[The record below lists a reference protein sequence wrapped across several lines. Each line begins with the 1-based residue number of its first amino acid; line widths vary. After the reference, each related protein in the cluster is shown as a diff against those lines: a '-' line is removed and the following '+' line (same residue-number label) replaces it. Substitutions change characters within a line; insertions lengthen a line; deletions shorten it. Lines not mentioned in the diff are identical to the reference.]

1 MTEQRNP
8 FEYAGAND
16 LSEDMILDYYI
27 EDFNYSRFI
36 QSKRNL
42 LLVGERGCGKSMTLR
57 YNSWPLQR
65 LKANRENHD
74 PPLNMIGVYIPCN
87 TPLIHK
93 RESQLL
99 DDFQASVLSE
109 HHLVLSLV
117 YHIALTLASIPDVMK
132 EADDEQL
139 RSRIEF
145 IFGTELKRNV
155 QFFQAIMDFV
165 EKENLRTQRTV
176 NDRKSP
182 SVEYEDTFSFSSTVM
197 PILGCTRTIP
207 KLQDSHFMLLIDD
220 AHDLNSHQIRALN
233 SWIAYRDHSLFS
245 FKVAIASLSEGS
257 LSTASGGAILE
268 SHDYTRIDMMRPFHN
283 EASDFGKLAR
293 QIMKRRLEKF
303 GILASP
309 EDFLPSSPQLQR
321 DLGEAEKAVRSEAK
335 QRYGSD
341 SKKNADHVYKYKRAH
356 YFRSRSSKA
365 NRPEYS
371 GFDTLRFLST
381 GVIRNLLSPCYW
393 MYEKM
398 LSRQSEMNTDP
409 PSILEIPPSIQSEVI
424 IERSRDLWDRL
435 REGLDKS
442 IEGCSQE
449 NALRC
454 YQLLDN
460 LAVHFRERLL
470 HHKSEP
476 RTNSFTISARTP
488 DLMNKLNPLF
498 DILKEAQLLYI
509 RSGTAKER
517 GQREP
522 YYVPNRMLWPERGL
536 DPHGQHARVSL
547 GAAQLWAAADNDKQ
561 IQSQESQEEESQ
573 LGLFNE

>member
-1 MTEQRNP
+1 MTIRENP

-16 LSEDMILDYYI
+16 LPEDMILDYYI

-65 LKANRENHD
+65 LKAEREKRD
-74 PPLNMIGVYIPCN
+74 PSLSMIGVYIPCN

-99 DDFQASVLSE
+99 DDFLASVLSE

-117 YHIALTLASIPDVMK
+117 YHIAQTLASIPDVMK
-132 EADDEQL
+132 GADQEQL

-145 IFGTELKRNV
+145 IFGTELRHNV

-165 EKENLRTQRTV
+165 DKENLRTQRTV

-197 PILGCTRTIP
+197 PILGCTRAIP
-207 KLQDSHFMLLIDD
+207 KLQGSHLMLLIDD
-220 AHDLNSHQIRALN
+220 AHDLNTHQIRALN

-245 FKVAIASLSEGS
+245 FKTAIASLSEGS
-257 LSTASGGAILE
+257 LLTASGGAILE
-268 SHDYTRIDMMRPFHN
+268 GHDYTRLDMVRPFHN
-283 EASDFGKLAR
+283 EASDFGNLAE
-293 QIMKRRLEKF
+293 QIMKRRLKKF
-303 GILASP
+303 DIPRSP
-309 EDFLPSSPQLQR
+309 EEFFPNSPQQQK
-321 DLGEAEKAVRSEAK
+321 DLEAAEKVVRGEAEK
-335 QRYGSD
+335 RYGSD
-341 SKKNADHVYKYKRAH
+341 SRRIADYVYKYKRAY
-356 YFRSRSSKA
+356 YFRNRPSQA

-371 GFDTLRFLST
+371 GFDTLTFLST

-393 MYEKM
+393 MYDKM
-398 LSRQSEMNTDP
+398 ISRQSGMNTDP
-409 PSILEIPPSIQSEVI
+409 PSISEIPPSIQSEVI
-424 IERSRDLWDRL
+424 IERSRELWDRL

-442 IEGCSQE
+442 IEGCSRE
-449 NALRC
+449 DARRC

-460 LAVHFRERLL
+460 LAIHFRERLL

-476 RTNSFTISARTP
+476 RANSFTISGQTP
-488 DLMNKLNPLF
+488 ALMNDLSPLF
-498 DILKEAQLLYI
+498 NILKEAQLLYI
-509 RSGTAKER
+509 RSGTAKDE
-517 GQREP
+517 GKREL

-547 GAAQLWAAADNDKQ
+547 SAVGLWNAAAKNEPIRSQHSQED
-561 IQSQESQEEESQ
+561 QSQPR
-573 LGLFNE
+573 LFND